1 MIPVVIFSLF
11 IALLLLAGILAQT
24 LQAMRSM
31 QETQILIVA
40 DIQMLRKDATAFRQG
55 AVGLG
60 KRLQVLQRRLQ
71 STERRQEDLEFK
83 DVGNIA
89 ITHANKLVQMG
100 AATDE
105 LISTCGLSQAEAT
118 LVSLMHGKAMCRNLR
133 PQSAG

>member
-1 MIPVVIFSLF
+1 MIPVVIFGLG

-24 LQAMRSM
+24 LQTLRGM
-31 QETQILIVA
+31 QSTQARIDA
-40 DIQMLRKDATAFRQG
+40 DIEVLRKEVTAVGQG

-60 KRLQVLQRRLQ
+60 KRLQVLQRRQQ

-105 LISTCGLSQAEAT
+105 LMSTCGLSQAEAN
-118 LVSLMHGKAMCRNLR
+118 LVSLMHGKAKQGQR
-133 PQSAG
+133 G

>member
-1 MIPVVIFSLF
+1 MIPVVIFGLG

-24 LQAMRSM
+24 LQTLRSM
-31 QETQILIVA
+31 QNTQARIDA
-40 DIQMLRKDATAFRQG
+40 DIQLLRKEVTAVGQG

-60 KRLQVLQRRLQ
+60 KRLQVLQRRQQ

-105 LISTCGLSQAEAT
+105 LMSTCGLSQAEAN
-118 LVSLMHGKAMCRNLR
+118 LVSLMHGKAKQGQR
-133 PQSAG
+133 G

>member
-1 MIPVVIFSLF
+1 MIPVVIFGLS
-11 IALLLLAGILAQT
+11 IALLLMAGILAQT
-24 LQAMRSM
+24 LQTLRGM
-31 QETQILIVA
+31 QNTQARIDA
-40 DIQMLRKDATAFRQG
+40 DIEVLRKEVTAVGQG

-60 KRLQVLQRRLQ
+60 KRLQVLQRRQQ

-105 LISTCGLSQAEAT
+105 LMSTCGLSQAEAN
-118 LVSLMHGKAMCRNLR
+118 LVSLMHGKAKQGQR
-133 PQSAG
+133 G

>member
-1 MIPVVIFSLF
+1 MIPVLIFCLF
-11 IALLLLAGILAQT
+11 IALLLMAGLLAQT
-24 LQAMRSM
+24 LQAMRRM
-31 QETQILIVA
+31 QETQFRIDA
-40 DIQMLRKDATAFRQG
+40 DIQVLRKEVNSFGQG

-71 STERRQEDLEFK
+71 SSERRQEDMEFK

-105 LISTCGLSQAEAT
+105 LMSTCGLSQAEAK
-118 LVSLMHGKAMCRNLR
+118 LVSLMHGKAKSRNLR
-133 PQSAG
+133 P

>member
-1 MIPVVIFSLF
+1 MIPVLIFCLF
-11 IALLLLAGILAQT
+11 IALLLMSGILAQT
-24 LQAMRSM
+24 LQAMRRM
-31 QETQILIVA
+31 QETQLRIDA
-40 DIQMLRKDATAFRQG
+40 DIQVLRKEVKSFGQG

-71 STERRQEDLEFK
+71 SSERRQEDMEFK

-105 LISTCGLSQAEAT
+105 LMSTCGLSQAEAK
-118 LVSLMHGKAMCRNLR
+118 LVSLMHGKAKSRNLR
-133 PQSAG
+133 P

>member
-1 MIPVVIFSLF
+1 MIPVVIFGLG

-24 LQAMRSM
+24 LQTLRGM
-31 QETQILIVA
+31 QSTQARIDA
-40 DIQMLRKDATAFRQG
+40 DIEVLRKEITAVGQG

-60 KRLQVLQRRLQ
+60 KRLQVLQRRQQ

-105 LISTCGLSQAEAT
+105 LMSTCGLSQAEAN
-118 LVSLMHGKAMCRNLR
+118 LVSLMHGKAKQGQR
-133 PQSAG
+133 G

>member
-1 MIPVVIFSLF
+1 MIPVVIFGLG

-24 LQAMRSM
+24 LQTLRGM
-31 QETQILIVA
+31 QNTQARIDA
-40 DIQMLRKDATAFRQG
+40 DIQVLRKEVTAVGQG

-60 KRLQVLQRRLQ
+60 KRLQVLQRRQQ

-89 ITHANKLVQMG
+89 ISHANKLVQMG

-105 LISTCGLSQAEAT
+105 LMSTCGLSQAEAN
-118 LVSLMHGKAMCRNLR
+118 LVSLMHGKAKQGQR
-133 PQSAG
+133 G

>member
-1 MIPVVIFSLF
+1 MIPVVIFGLG

-24 LQAMRSM
+24 LQTLRGM
-31 QETQILIVA
+31 QSTQTRIDA
-40 DIQMLRKDATAFRQG
+40 DIEVLRKEITAVGQG

-60 KRLQVLQRRLQ
+60 KRLQVLQRRQQ

-105 LISTCGLSQAEAT
+105 LMSTCGLSQAEAN
-118 LVSLMHGKAMCRNLR
+118 LVSLMHGKAKQGQR
-133 PQSAG
+133 G

>member
-1 MIPVVIFSLF
+1 MIPVVIFGLG

-24 LQAMRSM
+24 LQTLRGM
-31 QETQILIVA
+31 QSTQARIDA
-40 DIQMLRKDATAFRQG
+40 DIEVLRKEITAVGQG

-60 KRLQVLQRRLQ
+60 KRLQVLQRRQQ

-89 ITHANKLVQMG
+89 ISHANKLVQMG

-105 LISTCGLSQAEAT
+105 LMSTCGLSQAEAN
-118 LVSLMHGKAMCRNLR
+118 LVSLMHGKAKQGQR
-133 PQSAG
+133 G

>member
-1 MIPVVIFSLF
+1 MIPVVIFGLG

-24 LQAMRSM
+24 LQTLRSM
-31 QETQILIVA
+31 QNTQARIDA
-40 DIQMLRKDATAFRQG
+40 DIQLLRKEVTAVGQG

-60 KRLQVLQRRLQ
+60 KRLQVLQRRQQ

-89 ITHANKLVQMG
+89 ITHANKLVQMV

-105 LISTCGLSQAEAT
+105 LMSTCGLSQAEAN
-118 LVSLMHGKAMCRNLR
+118 LVSLMHGKAKQGQR
-133 PQSAG
+133 G

>member
-1 MIPVVIFSLF
+1 MIPVVIFGLG

-24 LQAMRSM
+24 LQTLRGM
-31 QETQILIVA
+31 QSAQTRIDA
-40 DIQMLRKDATAFRQG
+40 DIEVLRKEITAVGQG

-60 KRLQVLQRRLQ
+60 KRLQVLQRRQQ

-89 ITHANKLVQMG
+89 ISHANKLVQMG

-105 LISTCGLSQAEAT
+105 LMSTCGLSQAEAN
-118 LVSLMHGKAMCRNLR
+118 LVSLMHGKAKQGQR
-133 PQSAG
+133 G

>member
-1 MIPVVIFSLF
+1 MIPVVIFGLG

-24 LQAMRSM
+24 LQTLRSM
-31 QETQILIVA
+31 QNTQARIDA
-40 DIQMLRKDATAFRQG
+40 DIQLLRKEVTAVGQG

-60 KRLQVLQRRLQ
+60 KRLQVLQRRQQ

-89 ITHANKLVQMG
+89 ISHANKLVQMG

-105 LISTCGLSQAEAT
+105 LMSTCGLSQAEAN
-118 LVSLMHGKAMCRNLR
+118 LVSLMHGKAKQGQR
-133 PQSAG
+133 G

>member
-1 MIPVVIFSLF
+1 MIPVVIFGLG

-24 LQAMRSM
+24 LQTLRGM
-31 QETQILIVA
+31 QNTQARIDA
-40 DIQMLRKDATAFRQG
+40 DIQLLRKEVTAIGQG

-60 KRLQVLQRRLQ
+60 KRLQVLQRRQQ

-89 ITHANKLVQMG
+89 ISHANKLVQMG

-105 LISTCGLSQAEAT
+105 LMSTCGLSQAEAN
-118 LVSLMHGKAMCRNLR
+118 LVSLMHGKAKQGQR
-133 PQSAG
+133 G